1 MAFEEIKAKLGL
13 DISDFEKGMLDANRA
28 AKQAADAQMKLA
40 NFRRNKALEEA
51 TDLEKIKILQGE
63 LVQLY
68 NLRKTAIAGSA
79 PYLNTQLEIEKK
91 MVEIGKARVA
101 QKQAEANT
109 QKQIEASVQRQSKS
123 YAGGRSSSKLSG
135 VAGSVAAGAAG
146 GFLSRNAPK
155 ALGLLKNV
163 GSKLGLGGVLAGL
176 FPEVAGITSAATGAA
191 GAGAGVAAGGAAVAA
206 GPAVA
211 LSVAIA
217 GIVYGYKKINEYFD
231 NIAERAKQIKQLITE
246 SGQRTRETLLK
257 SLDKDP
263 KKKLKFL
270 QDEADQAKS
279 NYLLAFAISRN
290 EEGDLKTLEAK
301 AELEKANIA
310 LADHKASMQESAAN
324 DAANE
329 AEGVKAIND
338 QRSAALSEE
347 IKKREGVKYL
357 QMQVA
362 EAEKEANK
370 QGLTKL
376 QKAQALLALDKAK
389 EELNNK
395 IEDDKKAAAEAA
407 AEKDRQSKQ
416 SAERIKNLIEEVAQ
430 AELKVLDAGDDQNA
444 AAKAQIE
451 LQKARKKLSEE
462 QAKITEKTAGLSDI
476 VNDAEKKRAKEIS
489 DKIDALFSRA
499 SSLDKALAESKRQAE
514 LPTMADVL
522 SGKRDLGSKPRQD
535 IKKLS
540 EEEAAIKRLSDKESR
555 LKDQFYAAK
564 TEGDR
569 KNILEEGRQNRQQL
583 AATRARRD
591 ALLAGLTGK
600 VSDVPFADQEE
611 AAKQARN
618 AAEKAA
624 ADNKSA
630 QPIVAP
636 EPIVAPQ
643 PIIPAQQALYS
654 AQDQMKKA
662 QNQIGVSSKS
672 ESGNISGVLND
683 IKTGIND
690 LNKKLGPS
698 SIK

>member
-109 QKQIEASVQRQSKS
+109 QKQIEASVERQSKS
-123 YAGGRSSSKLSG
+123 YAGGKQYAGGKSSSTILENAQTLA
-135 VAGSVAAGAAG
+135 VGSAG
-146 GFLSRNAPK
+146 GYLSKNASK
-155 ALGLLKNV
+155 VLGLLKNI
-163 GSKLGLGGVLAGL
+163 GSKLGLGELLAGL
-176 FPEVAGITSAATGAA
+176 FPEVAGVVGAATGAAGAATGAAGAATGAAGAATGAA

-211 LSVAIA
+211 LAVAIA
-217 GIVYGYKKINEYFD
+217 GIVYGYKKISEYYN
-231 NIAERAKQIKQLITE
+231 NISEKAKEIFQLQSQLQLE
-246 SGQRTRETLLK
+246 SGARTRDALLK

-279 NYLLAFAISRN
+279 NYLLAFDISRN
-290 EEGDLKTLEAK
+290 QEGDLKTLQAK
-301 AELEKANIA
+301 ADLEKANIA

-329 AEGVKAIND
+329 AEQVNAINA

-376 QKAQALLALDKAK
+376 QKAQALLDLDKAK
-389 EELNNK
+389 GELADKLESDRKDADDAEE
-395 IEDDKKAAAEAA
+395 KKRKEAA
-407 AEKDRQSKQ
+407 DAEEKRLQTLKDQT
-416 SAERIKNLIEEVAQ
+416 A
-430 AELKVLDAGDDQNA
+430 
-444 AAKAQIE
+444 E
-451 LQKARKKLSEE
+451 LQKQAGIKETELS
-462 QAKITEKTAGLSDI
+462 S
-476 VNDAEKKRAKEIS
+476 
-489 DKIDALFSRA
+489 SR
-499 SSLDKALAESKRQAE
+499 RQAE
-514 LPTMADVL
+514 LPTMAEVI
-522 SGKRDLGSKPRQD
+522 SGKRNIGTVAKTRATALERARAKELQ
-535 IKKLS
+535 
-540 EEEAAIKRLSDKESR
+540 LSDAE
-555 LKDQFYAAK
+555 Q
-564 TEGDR
+564 
-569 KNILEEGRQNRQQL
+569 
-583 AATRARRD
+583 RAR
-591 ALLAGLTGK
+591 
-600 VSDVPFADQEE
+600 E
-611 AAKQARN
+611 AYAN
-618 AAEKAA
+618 APTESAKAA
-624 ADNKSA
+624 ALA
-630 QPIVAP
+630 QGRDVRGSLDKTRLQVQGLENVLGSRIKDADPYGAMIK
-636 EPIVAPQ
+636 E
-643 PIIPAQQALYS
+643 L
-654 AQDQMKKA
+654 
-662 QNQIGVSSKS
+662 
-672 ESGNISGVLND
+672 GNIYNQLETLNT
-683 IKTGIND
+683 KT
-690 LNKKLGPS
+690 LS
-698 SIK
+698 STSIK

>member
-109 QKQIEASVQRQSKS
+109 QKQIEASVERQSKS
-123 YAGGRSSSKLSG
+123 YAGGKSSSKLSG
-135 VAGSVAAGAAG
+135 VAGSVAAGASG
-146 GFLSRNAPK
+146 SFLSRNAPK

-163 GSKLGLGGVLAGL
+163 GSKLGLGEVLAGL

-231 NIAERAKQIKQLITE
+231 NIAERAKQIKQLMTE
-246 SGQRTRETLLK
+246 SGERTKETLLK

-279 NYLLAFAISRN
+279 NYLLAFDISRN
-290 EEGDLKTLEAK
+290 EEGDLKTLQAK
-301 AELEKANIA
+301 AQLEKANIA

-329 AEGVKAIND
+329 VEQVKAINA

-357 QMQVA
+357 QMRVA

-376 QKAQALLALDKAK
+376 QKAQALLDLDKAK
-389 EELNNK
+389 GELA
-395 IEDDKKAAAEAA
+395 DKLESDRKAAADAEEKKRKEAA
-407 AEKDRQSKQ
+407 DAEEKKRKEAADAEEKRLQTIKDQTT
-416 SAERIKNLIEEVAQ
+416 
-430 AELKVLDAGDDQNA
+430 
-444 AAKAQIE
+444 E
-451 LQKARKKLSEE
+451 LQK
-462 QAKITEKTAGLSDI
+462 QAGIKETELTD
-476 VNDAEKKRAKEIS
+476 
-489 DKIDALFSRA
+489 SR
-499 SSLDKALAESKRQAE
+499 RQAE
-514 LPTMADVL
+514 LPTMAEVI
-522 SGKRDLGSKPRQD
+522 SGKRNIGTV
-535 IKKLS
+535 
-540 EEEAAIKRLSDKESR
+540 
-555 LKDQFYAAK
+555 AK
-564 TEGDR
+564 TR
-569 KNILEEGRQNRQQL
+569 ATALE
-583 AATRARRD
+583 RARTKELQFFD
-591 ALLAGLTGK
+591 AEQRAR
-600 VSDVPFADQEE
+600 E
-611 AAKQARN
+611 AYAN
-618 AAEKAA
+618 APTESAKAA
-624 ADNKSA
+624 ALA
-630 QPIVAP
+630 QGRGIRSKLDMTRTQIKGLEDILGHRIKDANP
-636 EPIVAPQ
+636 
-643 PIIPAQQALYS
+643 YS
-654 AQDQMKKA
+654 VMIEELGKIYLQLDTLNTKTL
-662 QNQIGVSSKS
+662 SS
-672 ESGNISGVLND
+672 
-683 IKTGIND
+683 T
-690 LNKKLGPS
+690 